1 MLQYHHR
8 SKTHIVTTSSP
19 HKNSHCYNAIIAQ
32 KLTLL
37 QCHHRTKTN
46 IVTMSSP
53 DKSSHCYNVIT
64 AQTHIVTMSP
74 PHKNSLF
81 VTISSSLKNSHC
93 YNVVT
98 AQKLALL
105 QCRYLHKNSHCYN
118 VITAPKRY
126 FLSPEI
132 SWKAQKYQTNTIF
145 PSTFRTKNRSNFPYQ
160 RSSKQEIFPYSV
172 NMVLHPCLRKYHL
185 IGFLRTERSSFSVL
199 KTS

>member
-1 MLQYHHR
+1 MATQNLTLLQYHHR

-64 AQTHIVTMSP
+64 AQTHIVTMSS

-98 AQKLALL
+98 AQKLTLL
-105 QCRYLHKNSHCYN
+105 QCHH
-118 VITAPKRY
+118 
-126 FLSPEI
+126 
-132 SWKAQKYQTNTIF
+132 
-145 PSTFRTKNRSNFPYQ
+145 RTKTILKSWNIME
-160 RSSKQEIFPYSV
+160 SSKIP
-172 NMVLHPCLRKYHL
+172 NKYHL
-185 IGFLRTERSSFSVL
+185 SINF
-199 KTS
+199 